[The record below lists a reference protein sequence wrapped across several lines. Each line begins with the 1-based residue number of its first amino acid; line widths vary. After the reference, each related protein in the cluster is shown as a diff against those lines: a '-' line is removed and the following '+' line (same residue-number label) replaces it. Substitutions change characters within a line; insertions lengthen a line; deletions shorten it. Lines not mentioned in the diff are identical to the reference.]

1 MIGVAILGYGTVGSG
16 VQKILSENRGHI
28 ARMVGDEV
36 RLTHV
41 VDIRPLSNMPPEVV
55 VTQRYED
62 VLEADEVKIVVECIG
77 GAVAAYEF
85 TRRALESGRSVVTSN
100 KELVSTKGDELL
112 DIARAHSAMY
122 LYEASV
128 GGGIPLLRP
137 ISQCLRA
144 NHILGVDGI
153 VNGSTNYLL
162 TRMEREGV
170 SFPAAL
176 GEAQRLGYAENN
188 PAADIEGWDA
198 RRKLAILA
206 HVSFGARL
214 SDEALIPTTGISS
227 LTPDDLRCA
236 RAFDGAVKLIAHA
249 RVQKDQW
256 NGWVSPAVV
265 DCDSP
270 LYGVSDV
277 FNAIMVHGD
286 CVGDCMFYGRG
297 AGSLPTASAVVGD
310 VIDAAQH
317 LNTPKQEMDFEV
329 IPAFTLDKE
338 ARANWLVRVMGAD
351 QDTRKRVQ
359 EALNVEKMTEL
370 ESVSGEKMTAV
381 RTSPMNDLEADQARA
396 RLEGLAKGS
405 FIRFLR

>member
-153 VNGSTNYLL
+153 EMCIRDRGAARGKN
-162 TRMEREGV
+162 TRTGASCDRPPCG
-170 SFPAAL
+170 PGHQGL
-176 GEAQRLGYAENN
+176 GGGLQYGHQR
-188 PAADIEGWDA
+188 
-198 RRKLAILA
+198 
-206 HVSFGARL
+206 
-214 SDEALIPTTGISS
+214 
-227 LTPDDLRCA
+227 
-236 RAFDGAVKLIAHA
+236 
-249 RVQKDQW
+249 
-256 NGWVSPAVV
+256 
-265 DCDSP
+265 
-270 LYGVSDV
+270 
-277 FNAIMVHGD
+277 
-286 CVGDCMFYGRG
+286 RG
-297 AGSLPTASAVVGD
+297 AGHPPAVGD
-310 VIDAAQH
+310 SGRRH
-317 LNTPKQEMDFEV
+317 GTGP
-329 IPAFTLDKE
+329 E
-338 ARANWLVRVMGAD
+338 ARFSNAPSRDVY
-351 QDTRKRVQ
+351 KRQV
-359 EALNVEKMTEL
+359 
-370 ESVSGEKMTAV
+370 
-381 RTSPMNDLEADQARA
+381 
-396 RLEGLAKGS
+396 
-405 FIRFLR
+405 